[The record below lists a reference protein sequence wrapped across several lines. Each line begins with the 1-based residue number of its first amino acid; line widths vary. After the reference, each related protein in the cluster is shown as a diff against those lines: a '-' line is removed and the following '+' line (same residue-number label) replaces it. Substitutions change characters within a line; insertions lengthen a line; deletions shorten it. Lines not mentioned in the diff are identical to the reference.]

1 MAYFPM
7 FIQIEQKPCL
17 VVGGGLVAK
26 RKVRVLQDFGAVV
39 TVVAPE
45 VDPCIRQM
53 EPITIYEKDFEDA
66 DLSGQ
71 CLVVAATDQ
80 PEINHRIYAK
90 CKEAG
95 ILINVV
101 DDPAYCDFI
110 FPAYRKEKDMVAA
123 FSSSGKSPVVAQ
135 YLKEENQKILTPLL
149 GDINERMGELRDLL
163 KKRYPDESERKQVI
177 RNMLYQSLEKG
188 EFKWN
193 EEED

>member
-1 MAYFPM
+1 
-7 FIQIEQKPCL
+7 
-17 VVGGGLVAK
+17 
-26 RKVRVLQDFGAVV
+26 
-39 TVVAPE
+39 
-45 VDPCIRQM
+45 
-53 EPITIYEKDFEDA
+53 
-66 DLSGQ
+66 
-71 CLVVAATDQ
+71 
-80 PEINHRIYAK
+80 
-90 CKEAG
+90 
-95 ILINVV
+95 
-101 DDPAYCDFI
+101 
-110 FPAYRKEKDMVAA
+110 MVAA